1 MMRHINLLF
10 AMEATDGRHVG
21 VISNNGLI
29 WGDKNEWGSTICE
42 PHFIHGD
49 QAVASG
55 MRYCLLEA
63 DSLMSTRHTW
73 PNDAAHMAC
82 RANFLGAMHLYLLQN
97 KC

>member
-1 MMRHINLLF
+1 
-10 AMEATDGRHVG
+10 MEATDGRHVG

-29 WGDKNEWGSTICE
+29 WGDKNEWGGTISE
-42 PHFIHGD
+42 PRFIHGA

-63 DSLMSTRHTW
+63 DSLMSTRRTW

-82 RANFLGAMHLYLLQN
+82 RANFLGAMHLYLLKN